1 MKIKNFNINIFQLFL
16 ICIIP
21 AAFVISPLILEII
34 INFISLV
41 FLFDVIKKKQFY
53 IFKNILFI
61 YIIIFYIYLVLLLLN
76 SDFFEQTYVNVF
88 FYFRFV
94 LFSFALFE
102 FLKKNSKYIK
112 YIFYSLLFT
121 LFVVCVDGLFQFYFE
136 ENFFGYPKYRDD
148 RISGF
153 FNDELVLGSYLLRS
167 LPVLIALIFLFQK
180 NNKIFL
186 FSIILLFLC
195 FYIIFLS
202 GERASFL
209 LSLIYI
215 VSLFLTLRISGRF
228 KLYFGA
234 SILILIISTFFI
246 NSNIFDRYYN
256 QLKRHI
262 FNKKLELSFFSE
274 YMPMFQTSYKM
285 FKDNIFFG
293 QGPKTFRF
301 VCDNDKFEA
310 FYVHRS
316 EIIDN
321 TIVKVQRVW
330 KEKDSRTDL
339 IVDQFL
345 VKKGDIIKIDQP
357 IFTFRFSGSN
367 KLHEYKSDI
376 DGVVEKVY
384 VQKNLIPMS
393 EVLKIN
399 PTNKPAKEIIK
410 FNACNT
416 HPHNFYIQL
425 LGETGIIGFLMVFSL
440 FLYLS
445 FKYLI
450 YIKLNFTSNKKYQVS
465 NSEISLIIGFFIFL
479 WPLTTSGNFFNNWLN
494 ILHYYPL
501 GFYLFF
507 KYYFKQND

>member
-1 MKIKNFNINIFQLFL
+1 
-16 ICIIP
+16 
-21 AAFVISPLILEII
+21 
-34 INFISLV
+34 
-41 FLFDVIKKKQFY
+41 
-53 IFKNILFI
+53 
-61 YIIIFYIYLVLLLLN
+61 
-76 SDFFEQTYVNVF
+76 
-88 FYFRFV
+88 
-94 LFSFALFE
+94 
-102 FLKKNSKYIK
+102 
-112 YIFYSLLFT
+112 
-121 LFVVCVDGLFQFYFE
+121 
-136 ENFFGYPKYRDD
+136 
-148 RISGF
+148 
-153 FNDELVLGSYLLRS
+153 
-167 LPVLIALIFLFQK
+167 
-180 NNKIFL
+180 
-186 FSIILLFLC
+186 
-195 FYIIFLS
+195 
-202 GERASFL
+202 
-209 LSLIYI
+209 
-215 VSLFLTLRISGRF
+215 
-228 KLYFGA
+228 
-234 SILILIISTFFI
+234 
-246 NSNIFDRYYN
+246 
-256 QLKRHI
+256 
-262 FNKKLELSFFSE
+262 FSE